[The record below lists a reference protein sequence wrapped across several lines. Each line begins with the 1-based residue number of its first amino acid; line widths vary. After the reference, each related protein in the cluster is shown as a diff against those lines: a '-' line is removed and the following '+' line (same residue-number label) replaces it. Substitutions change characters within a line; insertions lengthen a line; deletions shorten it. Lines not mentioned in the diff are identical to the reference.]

1 MNILAVMSYMPQDF
15 RGTIIRQQRERSE
28 RNRQAEV
35 DNLVNSGGTIRD
47 RYSLLWNQQME
58 RCGFYFLI
66 LNGICVVFWNFAF
79 SRHKYLFLVFNV
91 RRRQLAQLGSAS
103 GVFKALVKYLVG
115 VPQVFFCF

>member
-1 MNILAVMSYMPQDF
+1 MPQDF

-66 LNGICVVFWNFAF
+66 LNGICVVF
-79 SRHKYLFLVFNV
+79 
-91 RRRQLAQLGSAS
+91 
-103 GVFKALVKYLVG
+103 
-115 VPQVFFCF
+115 